1 MRALTYLILC
11 FALLAIARGESFVR
25 PGSGKVTVLYFWAV
39 WCGPCKQ
46 LSPALQQMADADH
59 DITLKK
65 INADES
71 QAEMDQRHVTA
82 LPTVIV
88 YDRNGGIV
96 GTVTGADVKKIKS
109 YVAQAKGAE

>member
-1 MRALTYLILC
+1 MASGQ
-11 FALLAIARGESFVR
+11 FSQH
-25 PGSGKVTVLYFWAV
+25 GSGKVTVLYFWAV

-46 LSPALQQMADADH
+46 LTPALEQMAATDH

-71 QAEMDQRHVTA
+71 QAEMDKRHVTA

-96 GTVTGADVKKIKS
+96 GSVTGSDVKKVKS

>member
-1 MRALTYLILC
+1 MKALTYLILC
-11 FALLAIARGESFVR
+11 FAPLAMASGQFSR
-25 PGSGKVTVLYFWAV
+25 PGSGKVTVLYFWAE
-39 WCGPCKQ
+39 WCAPCKV

-65 INADES
+65 INTDES
-71 QAEMDQRHVTA
+71 QAEADQHHVKH

-109 YVAQAKGAE
+109 YVGQAKGAE

>member
-1 MRALTYLILC
+1 MKLLAYLILC
-11 FALLAIARGESFVR
+11 LAPLAMASGDQFTR

-39 WCGPCKQ
+39 WCGPCRQ
-46 LSPALQQMADADH
+46 LTPALEQMAATDH

-71 QAEMDQRHVTA
+71 QAEMDQHHVSA
-82 LPTVIV
+82 LPHVIV
-88 YDRNGGIV
+88 YDRNGGVV
-96 GTVTGADVKKIKS
+96 GSVTGADVKKIKS

>member
-1 MRALTYLILC
+1 MKLLAYLILC
-11 FALLAIARGESFVR
+11 LAPLAMASGDQFTR

-39 WCGPCKQ
+39 WCGPCRQ
-46 LSPALQQMADADH
+46 LTPALEQMAATDH

-71 QAEMDQRHVTA
+71 QAEMDQHHVNA
-82 LPTVIV
+82 LPHVIV

-96 GTVTGADVKKIKS
+96 GTVTGADVKKVKS

>member
-1 MRALTYLILC
+1 MKLLAYLILC
-11 FALLAIARGESFVR
+11 LAPLAMASGDQFTR

-39 WCGPCKQ
+39 WCGPCRQ
-46 LSPALQQMADADH
+46 LTPALEQMAAADH

-71 QAEMDQRHVTA
+71 QAEMDQHHVSA
-82 LPTVIV
+82 LPHVIV
-88 YDRNGGIV
+88 YDRNGGVV
-96 GTVTGADVKKIKS
+96 GSVTGADVKKIKS

>member
-1 MRALTYLILC
+1 MPE
-11 FALLAIARGESFVR
+11 AIICSTR
-25 PGSGKVTVLYFWAV
+25 SGKVTSSIS
-39 WCGPCKQ
+39 GQ
-46 LSPALQQMADADH
+46 LVRPMQKLTPALEQMAAADH

-71 QAEMDQRHVTA
+71 PAEMDRHHVKV
-82 LPTVIV
+82 LPHVIV